1 MNKED
6 KFIQE
11 GLDQIDAEL
20 KRDDAVRQQADEIA
34 QRLVKSPKDRIF
46 FNGKTFTLS
55 LMHQQGKIIL
65 LFLSDSTMTKAKI
78 ACKPPIP
85 GRIVGEY
92 NDEFS
97 EHENLVAVV
106 EAFLLNELGEIK
118 ISSQDE
124 GSVRVAR
131 EKDFRK

>member
-46 FNGKTFTLS
+46 FNGKT
-55 LMHQQGKIIL
+55 M
-65 LFLSDSTMTKAKI
+65 
-78 ACKPPIP
+78 
-85 GRIVGEY
+85 
-92 NDEFS
+92 
-97 EHENLVAVV
+97 
-106 EAFLLNELGEIK
+106 
-118 ISSQDE
+118 
-124 GSVRVAR
+124 
-131 EKDFRK
+131 